1 MELEFERNA
10 ERYQFL
16 SWAQKAYD
24 NYRAVPPAT
33 GIVHQVN
40 LEYLANVV
48 HAVENEDGTFE
59 TYPDTLVGTDS
70 HTTMI
75 NGIGV
80 LGWGVGGIEAEAGML
95 GQPSYFPIPEVIG
108 VKLVGE
114 LPNGTTATDLALKV
128 TQTLRAHGVVGKFV
142 EFFGPGVSK
151 LPLADRATIANMAP
165 EYGATCGFFPV
176 DEEALNYMRLTGRE
190 EENIQVVKQYL
201 IENDMFFTVDN
212 EDPTYTDVVE
222 IDLSQIVANLAGPK
236 RPQDM
241 IPLTEMQSAFKDAV
255 VAPEGNQGFG
265 FTPKELE
272 KTATVNFEDGRSVDI
287 QTGSLAI
294 AAITSCTNTSNPYVM
309 LGAGLVAKKLS
320 KKGLRHQLT

>member
-16 SWAQKAYD
+16 SWAQKASITT
-24 NYRAVPPAT
+24 VLF
-33 GIVHQVN
+33 HLQQV
-40 LEYLANVV
+40 LFTKLTLSTWQTLSMQLKTKTA
-48 HAVENEDGTFE
+48 TFE

-128 TQTLRAHGVVGKFV
+128 TQILRAQGVVGKFV
-142 EFFGPGVSK
+142 EFFGPGVAT

-176 DEEALNYMRLTGRE
+176 DEEALDYMRLTGRE
-190 EENIQVVKQYL
+190 EEQIHVVKQYL
-201 IENDMFFTVDN
+201 KENDMFFTADN
-212 EDPTYTDVVE
+212 EEPIYTDVVE
-222 IDLSQIVANLAGPK
+222 IDL
-236 RPQDM
+236 
-241 IPLTEMQSAFKDAV
+241 TE
-255 VAPEGNQGFG
+255 
-265 FTPKELE
+265 
-272 KTATVNFEDGRSVDI
+272 
-287 QTGSLAI
+287 
-294 AAITSCTNTSNPYVM
+294 Y
-309 LGAGLVAKKLS
+309 
-320 KKGLRHQLT
+320 